1 MNLHFKSNINL
12 TSLTFSNNSSK
23 LKRNRSWNEGDFPR
37 SMCLR
42 LLHQVGDDK
51 LAEDGDV
58 PEVDKEEAKVAREE
72 EGKGEDA
79 KVEEGLVVHPGNDGH
94 PDGKGRQ
101 VDPRVQLELLG
112 CPIDPGNNVDDPG
125 LVEHRVHLGDEAEHS
140 EPDRLASEQGPGEAE
155 DDEDVV
161 DEQLAR
167 LLVPHHV
174 HRLGHMDADGEGHQA
189 LCGGGRC
196 EHQVVPHLRTRV
208 QSCNGPESSDGGG
221 DSCHERVLPLPQSG
235 L

>member
-37 SMCLR
+37 SMCFR

-125 LVEHRVHLGDEAEHS
+125 LVEHRVDLSHQAEDCKS
-140 EPDRLASEQGPGEAE
+140 NSIASEQSAGEAE

-161 DEQLAR
+161 DEELAW

-174 HRLGHMDADGEGHQA
+174 NGLG
-189 LCGGGRC
+189 
-196 EHQVVPHLRTRV
+196 
-208 QSCNGPESSDGGG
+208 
-221 DSCHERVLPLPQSG
+221 
-235 L
+235 